1 MKWEKKIFKIKKWK
15 KKIQEK
21 EKKEKEMRE
30 KEIIEKE
37 SEKEKRNMIAFIF
50 IITHR
55 LIIMIILGRI
65 WRIVSKEGKQSIKW
79 ISTWV
84 FKDTWCYN

>member
-1 MKWEKKIFKIKKWK
+1 
-15 KKIQEK
+15 
-21 EKKEKEMRE
+21 MRE

-65 WRIVSKEGKQSIKW
+65 
-79 ISTWV
+79 
-84 FKDTWCYN
+84 